1 MIEFFPPEKQEVIRA
16 ILAGVLRGVVSQR
29 LLPKIDGGRIAAVEV
44 MVMNARIG
52 DLIREGRS
60 DEITDAVAE
69 GDFFQMQTFTQALI
83 EHVLSGKVDAEVAAN
98 AATNRH
104 DFLVSLEQASKRQR
118 ADQAA
123 AAEAA
128 TAAASAEAQAVA
140 EPPQHETP
148 TLQQP
153 EEGFGLR
160 VAPAG

>member
-1 MIEFFPPEKQEVIRA
+1 
-16 ILAGVLRGVVSQR
+16 
-29 LLPKIDGGRIAAVEV
+29 
-44 MVMNARIG
+44 MVMNARIA
-52 DLIREGRS
+52 DQVREGRA

-69 GDFFQMQTFTQALI
+69 GEFFQMQTFMQALI
-83 EHVLSGKVDAEVAAN
+83 EHVLSGKVDADIAAN

-118 ADQAA
+118 ADLAA

-128 TAAASAEAQAVA
+128 ASASAAAEVQAAAPPAPDAQ
-140 EPPQHETP
+140 P
-148 TLQQP
+148 LQQP

>member
-1 MIEFFPPEKQEVIRA
+1 VIRA

-29 LLPKIDGGRIAAVEV
+29 LLPKVDGGRVAAVEV
-44 MVMNARIG
+44 MVMNARIA
-52 DLIREGRS
+52 DLIREGRA

-83 EHVLSGKVDAEVAAN
+83 EHVLSGKVDDEIAAN

-104 DFLVSLEQASKRQR
+104 DFLVSLEQARKRQR
-118 ADQAA
+118 ADLA
-123 AAEAA
+123 AAEEASIS
-128 TAAASAEAQAVA
+128 AASAEAQVAA
-140 EPPQHETP
+140 EPQPQMP